1 MLRSGVGRN
10 HRGDLSLGE
19 NLHESV
25 GVVCLVGNEGPGMRV
40 LEQRLAADEIV
51 GLSWRENELNRIAE
65 GIDKGVNFR
74 A

>member
-1 MLRSGVGRN
+1 
-10 HRGDLSLGE
+10 
-19 NLHESV
+19 
-25 GVVCLVGNEGPGMRV
+25 MRV